1 MPPSPRRRSTLRALA
16 LTATGAA
23 ALAVGAGAPSQGL
36 ADVASDRAAAQSLRQ
51 KVAAETARIERTSA
65 GLQAAES
72 RLAALDGRVATRQ
85 AQVQETQ
92 DDLVRA
98 RVRMAR
104 LERKAEQAT
113 DVLSSNLASAYE
125 SGRPDIV
132 SVVLTSRGFADL
144 LERVDFLKRVS
155 AHNGH
160 ILDETRDAKTAVTK
174 QASNLKRARER
185 FSALAKEAVE
195 DREQADVVRNA
206 ILRRKQA
213 QLAARAG
220 TSAQLTRVRG
230 RIARLERAQAAA
242 ARAARAQATATQA
255 APRAIST
262 RSAAGSSSS
271 SSGGGSS
278 SATSAAPAGNDGS
291 AVARVVAAANEIA
304 TTPYVWG
311 GGHGGSSGGYDCSG
325 SLSYA
330 LAAGGLLSSPLTSGG
345 FMSWGEPGPGKRITV
360 YANAGHAYMVVDGRR
375 YDTSALSG
383 GGTRWTSEMRSSAG
397 FVARH
402 PAGY

>member
-1 MPPSPRRRSTLRALA
+1 MPPTPRRRPLLRALA
-16 LTATGAA
+16 ATATGAA
-23 ALAVGAGAPSQGL
+23 AIAVGAGVPSNGY
-36 ADVASDRAAAQSLRQ
+36 ADVAAERAAAQSLRE

-65 GLQAAES
+65 GLAAAES
-72 RLAALDGRVATRQ
+72 RLNALDQKVDLRQ
-85 AQVQETQ
+85 GQVQRTQ

-98 RVRMAR
+98 RVRMAT
-104 LERKAEQAT
+104 LERKAEKAT
-113 DVLSSNLASAYE
+113 EVLSDNLQNAYE
-125 SGRPDIV
+125 SGRPDLV
-132 SVVLTSRGFADL
+132 SVVLTSKGFSDL

-160 ILDETRDAKTAVTK
+160 ILDETRDAKDAVTK
-174 QASNLKRARER
+174 QAADLKVMRQR
-185 FSALAKEAVE
+185 FSVLAKEAVE
-195 DREQADVVRNA
+195 DRDQADVVRNA

-213 QLAARAG
+213 QLASRAG
-220 TSAQLTRVRG
+220 TSAQLSRVRG

-242 ARAARAQATATQA
+242 ARAAREQASATQA
-255 APRAIST
+255 APRAA
-262 RSAAGSSSS
+262 SAP
-271 SSGGGSS
+271 SSGGGGGGGS
-278 SATSAAPAGNDGS
+278 SAAPSSNDGS

-311 GGHGGSSGGYDCSG
+311 GGHGGASGGYDCSG

-330 LAAGGLLSSPLTSGG
+330 LAAGGLLSSPLTSGA

-360 YANAGHAYMVVDGRR
+360 YANGGHAYMVVDGRR

-383 GGTRWTSEMRSSAG
+383 GGTRWTTEMRSSAG

-402 PAGY
+402 PPGY

>member
-1 MPPSPRRRSTLRALA
+1 MPPATPRRRPTLRAFA

-23 ALAVGAGAPSQGL
+23 AIAVGAGVPSTGQ
-36 ADVASDRAAAQSLRQ
+36 ADVAAERAAAQSLRQ
-51 KVAAETARIERTSA
+51 KVAAASERIAQTEA
-65 GLQAAES
+65 GLQQAQR
-72 RLAALDGRVATRQ
+72 RLAALDARVALRQ
-85 AQVQETQ
+85 GQVQETQ

-113 DVLSSNLASAYE
+113 DVLSSNLANAYE

-132 SVVLTSRGFADL
+132 SVVLTSRGFNDL

-160 ILDETRDAKTAVTK
+160 ILDETRDAKDAVTE
-174 QASNLKRARER
+174 QAGRLKAARLR
-185 FSALAKEAVE
+185 FSALAKEAVQ
-195 DREQADVVRNA
+195 DRDEADVVRNA
-206 ILRRKQA
+206 ILRRKQQ

-220 TSAQLTRVRG
+220 TSAQLARVRG
-230 RIARLERAQAAA
+230 RIARLEREQAAA
-242 ARAARAQATATQA
+242 ARAAREQASATRA
-255 APRAIST
+255 APRTMPVST
-262 RSAAGSSSS
+262 S
-271 SSGGGSS
+271 SSGGGGGSTSEAPS
-278 SATSAAPAGNDGS
+278 SADGS
-291 AVARVVAAANEIA
+291 AVSRVISAANEIA

-311 GGHGGSSGGYDCSG
+311 GGHGGASGGYDCSG

>member
-1 MPPSPRRRSTLRALA
+1 MTPTPRRRPMLRAA
-16 LTATGAA
+16 AAAATGAA
-23 ALAVGAGAPSQGL
+23 VLAVGAGAPSSGF

-51 KVAAETARIERTSA
+51 KVAAETARIEATSA
-65 GLQAAES
+65 GLRTAEQ
-72 RLAALDGRVATRQ
+72 RLATLDQTVAKRQ
-85 AQVQETQ
+85 GQVQRTQ

-98 RVRMAR
+98 RVRMAT

-113 DVLSSNLASAYE
+113 DVLSSNLANAYE
-125 SGRPDIV
+125 SGQPDLV
-132 SVVLTSRGFADL
+132 SVVLTSRGFNDL

-174 QASNLKRARER
+174 QAADLKQMRVR
-185 FSALAKEAVE
+185 FSALAKSAVA
-195 DREQADVVRNA
+195 DRDQADVVRNA

-220 TSAQLTRVRG
+220 TSSQLSRVRS
-230 RIARLERAQAAA
+230 RIARLEREQAAA
-242 ARAARAQATATQA
+242 ARAAREQATATQA
-255 APRAIST
+255 APRAVP
-262 RSAAGSSSS
+262 SAP
-271 SSGGGSS
+271 SSGGGGGS
-278 SATSAAPAGNDGS
+278 SAAPSSNDGS
-291 AVARVVAAANEIA
+291 AVARVVSAANEIA

-311 GGHGGSSGGYDCSG
+311 GGHGGASGGYDCSG

-360 YANAGHAYMVVDGRR
+360 YANGGHAYMVVDGRR

-383 GGTRWTSEMRSSAG
+383 GGTRWTTEMRSSAG

-402 PAGY
+402 PPGY

>member
-1 MPPSPRRRSTLRALA
+1 MPPTPRRRSTLRAFA

-23 ALAVGAGAPSQGL
+23 AIAVGAGVPSSGQ
-36 ADVASDRAAAQSLRQ
+36 ADVAAERAAAQSLRQ
-51 KVAAETARIERTSA
+51 KVAAASERISQTEA
-65 GLQAAES
+65 GLQAAQS
-72 RLAALDGRVATRQ
+72 RLATLDQRVARRQ
-85 AQVQETQ
+85 SQVQETQ

-113 DVLSSNLASAYE
+113 DVLSSNLANAYE

-132 SVVLTSRGFADL
+132 SVVLTSRGFNDL

-155 AHNGH
+155 AHNGR
-160 ILDETRDAKTAVTK
+160 ILDETRDARTAVTK
-174 QASNLKRARER
+174 QAGRLKDARER

-195 DREQADVVRNA
+195 DRDEADVVRNA
-206 ILRRKQA
+206 ILRRKQQ

-220 TSAQLTRVRG
+220 TTRELARVRG
-230 RIARLERAQAAA
+230 RISRLERAQAAA
-242 ARAARAQATATQA
+242 ARAAREQASATAA
-255 APRAIST
+255 APRTVQASAST
-262 RSAAGSSSS
+262 
-271 SSGGGSS
+271 SSGGGGGGG
-278 SATSAAPAGNDGS
+278 TSEAPASSDGS
-291 AVARVVAAANEIA
+291 VVSRVVSAANEIA

-311 GGHGGSSGGYDCSG
+311 GGHGGASGGYDCSG
-325 SLSYA
+325 SVSYA
-330 LAAGGLLSSPLTSGG
+330 LAAGGLIDAPMASGG
-345 FMSWGEPGPGKRITV
+345 FMSYGEPGPGKRITI
-360 YANAGHAYMVVDGRR
+360 YANAGHMYMVVDGRR

-402 PAGY
+402 PPGY